1 MLAMQLEIQGD
12 CLLFASENGM
22 GKRTKTSEFSPQRR
36 GGKGV
41 KCYKITPKTGD
52 LIAAKAVTDE
62 NDIMLITNEGII
74 IRMAAAD
81 INVIGRSTSGV
92 KLIRLE
98 EDVKVAG
105 MAKTY
110 HEDEV
115 EESEDDEETSDN
127 DGGNE

>member
-1 MLAMQLEIQGD
+1 MTEYGK
-12 CLLFASENGM
+12 
-22 GKRTKTSEFSPQRR
+22 GKRTSTDEFHVQKR

-41 KCYKITPKTGD
+41 KCYKITPKTGE

-98 EDVKVAG
+98 DDVKVAG

-110 HEDEV
+110 HE
-115 EESEDDEETSDN
+115 EESEESENDEEDT
-127 DGGNE
+127 DGNQGNE